1 LSRPYAFINDEV
13 RDYYEFRDRTLNVP
27 VSARAKFDKLN
38 AHLFAHQ
45 ILPGQVVVMA
55 DSRDVLCTPEEHE
68 LMALAGNVR
77 MSMVGHDFQSS
88 RIMTRN
94 YDLLQ
99 SIMGYGSIGIGSTTG
114 AWSTHL
120 RELESLLKETEELM
134 KRWRSGALSNDQFFA
149 QRKVVFSKIET
160 RLQNIGRLGSGL
172 DNRGKIKNI
181 LGISTKSYLH
191 TGEIR
196 GYAQTVGK
204 ISTTAKVLSRGTYVG
219 IALDVG
225 VGAFDIQEACSMGRE
240 DVCTKAKY
248 VETGKAAGGILGSAL
263 AGGALGA
270 ASGSICAAL
279 GIPSGGTLL
288 VGCAVVFIAAGS
300 IGGGLGGSSLG
311 EMGGTKIFSLSER

>member
-1 LSRPYAFINDEV
+1 MFRPYAFINDEV

-68 LMALAGNVR
+68 LMALALNVR

-120 RELESLLKETEELM
+120 RELESLLKQTEELM
-134 KRWRSGALSNDQFFA
+134 KRWRSGALTNDQFFA

-225 VGAFDIQEACSMGRE
+225 VGAFEIQEACSMGRE

-248 VETGKAAGGILGSAL
+248 VETGRTAFGIVGSAL
-263 AGGALGA
+263 GGWAGGSSTGALCIALG
-270 ASGSICAAL
+270 L
-279 GIPSGGTLL
+279 PSGGAVT
-288 VGCAVVFIAAGS
+288 VGCFVVGSIAGA
-300 IGGGLGGSSLG
+300 IGGGLVASPHGA
-311 EMGGTKIFSLSER
+311 ETGTVLFSTFEK

>member
-1 LSRPYAFINDEV
+1 MSRPYAFINDEV

-55 DSRDVLCTPEEHE
+55 DSPDVLCTPEEYE
-68 LMALAGNVR
+68 LMALALNVR

-134 KRWRSGALSNDQFFA
+134 KRWRSGALTNDQFFA

-191 TGEIR
+191 RGEIR

-225 VGAFDIQEACSMGRE
+225 VGALEIQEACSTGRE

-248 VETGKAAGGILGSAL
+248 VESGRTAGGIIGSAAGGFFGGSAAGGI
-263 AGGALGA
+263 
-270 ASGSICAAL
+270 CVAL
-279 GIPSGGTLL
+279 GIPSGGAVVL
-288 VGCAVVFIAAGS
+288 GCAIVGGIAGA
-300 IGGGLGGSSLG
+300 IGGGTTVSPYGAEGGELL
-311 EMGGTKIFSLSER
+311 FSTFEK